1 MVVRAHFN
9 AMQRKCL
16 MQGDNTIIAFQQ
28 GPAGAVPTF
37 IMPAAFSQLEH
48 LV

>member
-28 GPAGAVPTF
+28 GPAGTVPTF
-37 IMPAAFSQLEH
+37 YNASSFFAA
-48 LV
+48 